1 MRWASIAHGEGASV
15 GSNFI
20 FNEDQ
25 NTLMPKYKG
34 TYFMYINMNLT
45 CTHKCSAGILRVK
58 VGDKLNCE
66 IELPVVADNRTVNKQ
81 CWTVKTFDSERLL
94 AQMTVPK
101 EGLENWK
108 LELSS
113 GWGMFLVN

>member
-1 MRWASIAHGEGASV
+1 MHWALIEHGQGTSV
-15 GSNFI
+15 GSNFA

-25 NTLMPKYKG
+25 STLMPKRVG

-45 CTHKCSAGILRVK
+45 CTHKCSAGVLKVK
-58 VGDKLNCE
+58 VDNKLTCE
-66 IELPVVADNRTVNKQ
+66 IELPDVADTRTVTRQ
-81 CWTVKTFDSERLL
+81 CWTVKKFNSESLL

-101 EGLENWK
+101 EGLGNWK

-113 GWGMFLVN
+113 GWGMFLVD